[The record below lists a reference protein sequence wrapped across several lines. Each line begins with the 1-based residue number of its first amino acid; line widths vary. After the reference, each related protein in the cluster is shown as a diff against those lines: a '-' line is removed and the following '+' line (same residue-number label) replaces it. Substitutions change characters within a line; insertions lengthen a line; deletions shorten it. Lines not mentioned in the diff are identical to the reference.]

1 MCKQFFKT
9 QSTMNYIKRL
19 LLLIVLLCS
28 VSALYA
34 KGIQTAKE
42 LVAFAKAANKGEDLT
57 EWRNEKGVI
66 CLENDI
72 DMTKVKKWTPIKE
85 FKGTFD
91 GQGFAL
97 VNWKTKAG
105 LFDLIA
111 DGGIVRN
118 LRIDGSCSM
127 NVSTKGDVIAGFI
140 ARVNKGIIQNCENNA
155 HIKFKAAYTE
165 QHIYI
170 GGLVGQ
176 NGYVIKDCRNNGFIS
191 TDVEIVSANK
201 GLSVSV
207 GGIAGATIPKGSRI
221 ISIFRCENNAPIV
234 HRSDAPRNY
243 IAGIVGYSGRA
254 GVRYCVNKGHITG
267 TGLDGLAGAR
277 FYFNIAGVVAQT
289 TQHVQCCDNFG
300 TITVNG
306 THSSYA
312 GGICSSLNRA
322 MNLIGCS
329 NYGNVFS
336 SCTYSACLGGILG
349 ASGDGARLCNCTNYG
364 QVILNSPMCT
374 GGSFV
379 GGIAGYI
386 FSKKNTKFGSR
397 LRTCTNFGHAEN
409 KATGKDVYVGGVTG
423 RARGS
428 KTAEITFVDCA
439 NKGTVKNV
447 SDLIGDLSAKP
458 AYTSVKGDFF
468 HNNMAKAVSK
478 PLEDKYTVYGRVTT
492 TTGEPVVGAVIS
504 DGEFCVTTNEFGE
517 YKIKSNL
524 SYARFITI
532 STPADYKLV
541 FRNSVPQNFFRIPR
555 HAAAVT
561 ADFVLEKREA
571 PVTKYSVVMIGDP
584 QMKGF
589 GVSEAGN
596 KLRNNIYPDIV
607 ALRASKAE
615 QENEFFAINLGD
627 LVFNDMAKLDDYLDV
642 ISDSNIPMFHAIGN
656 HDYDQTTFLETKL
669 GTMHFEEFLTPTYYS
684 FNVGKIHYV
693 IVNDIS
699 FSRKIPKQKY
709 RLGLEYWHYKWLERD
724 LQFVPKDHTIV
735 ICGHAQLFRQF
746 NKKDP
751 DGKKNL
757 SYARYSKLLS
767 QYARVYSWSGH
778 YHYNFGYDYA
788 NSTNEAHEPLKNITS
803 ICVARATGGL
813 HCNRDLYND
822 GTPNGY
828 MVVEVDGDKVEW
840 YYKSIGKDRDY
851 QMHVYAPTR
860 TGGELVKVNIWNWSK
875 DHWSTPEWW
884 ENGKKVGEMTH
895 KFEKDVAFVEDHK
908 EKGPYTLGKS
918 KDDKARPYNAHGM
931 FHIKPS
937 EGVYSGEVRVTDNFG
952 RTYIQKVA
960 W

>member
-1 MCKQFFKT
+1 
-9 QSTMNYIKRL
+9 MNYIKRL
-19 LLLIVLLCS
+19 LLLLVLLCS

-34 KGIQTAKE
+34 KGIQTAKD
-42 LVAFAKAANKGEDLT
+42 LVAFAKAVNKGEDISD
-57 EWRNEKGVI
+57 WRNEKGVI

-111 DGGIVRN
+111 DGGVVRN

-127 NVSTKGDVIAGFI
+127 NVSPKGEVIAGFI
-140 ARVNKGIIQNCENNA
+140 ARVNKGTIYNCENNA
-155 HIKFKAAYTE
+155 HIKFKATYTE

-176 NGYVIKDCRNNGFIS
+176 NGYIIRDSRNSGLIS
-191 TDVEIVSANK
+191 SEAVVVSENK
-201 GLSVSV
+201 GLSISI
-207 GGIAGATIPKGSRI
+207 GGIAGSTIPKGSRI
-221 ISIFRCENNAPIV
+221 ITIYRCENSGPIV
-234 HRSDAPRNY
+234 HRGDTPRAY
-243 IAGIVGYSGRA
+243 IAGIIGYSGRA
-254 GVRYCVNKGHITG
+254 GVRYCTNSGHITG
-267 TGLDGLAGAR
+267 TSMEGNPSAKG
-277 FYFNIAGVVAQT
+277 YFNAAGIVAQT

-312 GGICSSLNRA
+312 GGICSSVGRA
-322 MNLIGCS
+322 MNIIGCN

-336 SCTYSACLGGILG
+336 SGTTSVTMGGVLG
-349 ASGDGARLCNCTNYG
+349 ASGDGAHLCNCSNYG
-364 QVILNSPMCT
+364 KVILNSPMCT
-374 GGSFV
+374 KGCFV
-379 GGIAGYI
+379 GGVAGYL
-386 FSKKNTKFGSR
+386 FSKKNTKYGSR
-397 LRTCTNFGHAEN
+397 IRRCNNFGVVEN
-409 KATGKDVYVGGVTG
+409 KATGKDVYVGGVAG

-428 KTAEITFVDCA
+428 KVAPIAFVDCA
-439 NKGTVKNV
+439 NKGTVTNV
-447 SDLIGDLSAKP
+447 SNLVGDISAKP
-458 AYTSVKGDFF
+458 SYASIKGEFF
-468 HNNMAKAVSK
+468 HNNMAQPAE
-478 PLEDKYTVYGRVTT
+478 PLQEKYTVYGKVTS

-504 DGEFCVTTNEFGE
+504 DGEFCVATDEKGE

-524 SYARFITI
+524 DYARFITI
-532 STPADYKLV
+532 STPADYKFA
-541 FRNSVPQNFFRIPR
+541 FRKSVPQNFFRIPR
-555 HAAAVT
+555 HVKAVT
-561 ADFVLEKREA
+561 ANFVLEKRDK
-571 PVTKYSVVMIGDP
+571 PTTKYTVAMIGDP
-584 QMKGF
+584 QMKGIK
-589 GVSEAGN
+589 VDSAGY
-596 KLRNNIYPDIV
+596 KLRTVVYPDIM
-607 ALRASKAE
+607 ALKASKE
-615 QENEFFAINLGD
+615 ETEGEFFAINLGD
-627 LVFNDMAKLDDYLDV
+627 LVFNDMSKLDDYLEV
-642 ISDSNIPMFHAIGN
+642 IADSGVPMFHAIGN
-656 HDYDQTTFLETKL
+656 HDYDQTTHQETKL
-669 GTMHFEEFLTPTYYS
+669 GTIHFEELLTPTYYS
-684 FNVGKIHYV
+684 FNIGKVHYV

-699 FSRKIPKQKY
+699 FARKLFKQKY

-746 NKKDP
+746 NKKDQ
-751 DGKKNL
+751 DSKKNL

-788 NSTNEAHEPLKNITS
+788 NSTNAAHEPLKNITS

-828 MVVEVDGDKVEW
+828 MVMEVDGDKIEW

-860 TGGELVKVNIWNWSK
+860 TGGEFVKVNIWNWSK

-884 ENGKKVGEMTH
+884 ENGKKVGVMIH
-895 KFEKDVAFVEDHK
+895 KSEKDVAFVEDHK
-908 EKGPYTLGKS
+908 EKGPHILGGRDKS
-918 KDDKARPYNAHGM
+918 DKARPYNAHGM